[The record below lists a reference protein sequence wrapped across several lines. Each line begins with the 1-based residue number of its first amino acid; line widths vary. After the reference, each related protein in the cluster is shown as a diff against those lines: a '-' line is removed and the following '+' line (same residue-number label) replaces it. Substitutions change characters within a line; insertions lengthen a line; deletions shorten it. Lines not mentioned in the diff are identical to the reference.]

1 MRSRGRPRS
10 AWPRSAPVRGCHC
23 SRTSPCRSSCRSP
36 SHLLSGLANLP
47 CDISHVEPA
56 ALDASFFLE
65 PPGCSSP
72 TIDSDGDY
80 VQVQLTPAGGIGG
93 LRRDGGRA
101 ALWLCL
107 GAPPPGRPLAGPV
120 SDVAPARPGGP
131 PPVLLPSSS
140 TYWGRLH

>member
-10 AWPRSAPVRGCHC
+10 PWPRSASVRGCHC

-36 SHLLSGLANLP
+36 SYLLSGLANLP

-56 ALDASFFLE
+56 ALEASFFLE

-72 TIDSDGDY
+72 TMDSDGDY

-93 LRRDGGRA
+93 LRPDDGRA
-101 ALWLCL
+101 APRLCL
-107 GAPPPGRPLAGPV
+107 GAPPPWRPLTRPV
-120 SDVAPARPGGP
+120 SA
-131 PPVLLPSSS
+131 
-140 TYWGRLH
+140 

>member
-10 AWPRSAPVRGCHC
+10 PWPRSAPVRGCHC

-36 SHLLSGLANLP
+36 SYLLSGLANLP

-93 LRRDGGRA
+93 LRRDGGPA
-101 ALWLCL
+101 PPWLSL
-107 GAPPPGRPLAGPV
+107 GAPPPRGPLARPV
-120 SDVAPARPGGP
+120 SHGP
-131 PPVLLPSSS
+131 PPRLL
-140 TYWGRLH
+140 GR

>member
-10 AWPRSAPVRGCHC
+10 PWPRSAPVRGCHC

-36 SHLLSGLANLP
+36 SYLLSGLANLP

-93 LRRDGGRA
+93 FLRRRG
-101 ALWLCL
+101 L
-107 GAPPPGRPLAGPV
+107 GASRLSFGTPPTAAAPSSPVSARPPPGPWG
-120 SDVAPARPGGP
+120 S
-131 PPVLLPSSS
+131 PSC
-140 TYWGRLH
+140 